1 MEHENLL
8 EACKKAISEHV
19 EPVLQMDGGR
29 IEVAGLDGKILQ
41 VRLLGTCG
49 SCPSS
54 IRAVWY
60 RGGNSKTSAG
70 NRFCRGD
77 SLKKLNLSLFNP
89 PFSMVNTIISSQST

>member
-19 EPVLQMDGGR
+19 EPVLQMDGGK

-54 IRAVWY
+54 IRAV
-60 RGGNSKTSAG
+60 
-70 NRFCRGD
+70 
-77 SLKKLNLSLFNP
+77 LFGIEEEIRKHLP
-89 PFSMVNTIISSQST
+89 EIDFVEAIP